1 MYNCALLV
9 GNMQVLH
16 VLFRK
21 KMVTEHGPAAARDKL
36 TRPNYMNHIQEVP
49 YVHGTVFGR
58 DLPTPFGVTIFEL
71 KTPCKAGEKGRALA
85 AVYALVFTEVQCLCK
100 ERRQASNLCTYARV
114 FHLLIQRPPFG
125 YRATDQTSDDKFAQ
139 QVKPWRDKRP
149 STSYPSTPT

>member
-21 KMVTEHGPAAARDKL
+21 TMVTEHGPAAARDKL

-49 YVHGTVFGR
+49 YVHCTVFGR

-71 KTPCKAGEKGRALA
+71 KTPCKADEKGRALA

-100 ERRQASNLCTYARV
+100 ERGDK
-114 FHLLIQRPPFG
+114 LLICAHTRESFIYLSKGPLSDIGP
-125 YRATDQTSDDKFAQ
+125 QT
-139 QVKPWRDKRP
+139 RHRT
-149 STSYPSTPT
+149 TSLHSK